1 MTEVP
6 PPLLAR
12 RYRLAWLALWFALLG
27 ALAWSA
33 AHPQRATPATAIG
46 ARSHRPG
53 PSPGGAD
60 EAVDRRLRPG
70 GAPGET
76 AFRQP

>member
-1 MTEVP
+1 MSEML
-6 PPLLAR
+6 PPLLPR
-12 RYRLAWLALWFALLG
+12 RYRLAWLLLWFALLG

-33 AHPQRATPATAIG
+33 GQPHRAGPPATFG
-46 ARSHRPG
+46 AQRHHPEPDR
-53 PSPGGAD
+53 GGAD
-60 EAVDRRLRPG
+60 DPAVPGRRPG